1 MYKKKKKMNKQIAIL
16 LASYNGVKYIKEQ
29 VDSILNQKEV
39 NVTVFIS
46 DDLSTDGIIEY
57 IQDIYMKEKRVVYL
71 QSNQKFGGAA
81 KNFYRL
87 IKDVDFSNFD
97 FISLADQDDI
107 WYEDKLIRAINTI
120 KDRQIDAYSSNV
132 LAFWEDGKQMV
143 LEKAQPQVKY
153 DYLFE
158 AAGPGCTYVL
168 TKKLA
173 NDIKEF
179 MIKNWEQINQ
189 IDLHDWLIYA
199 YSRENNYKWYIDK
212 IPTMRY
218 RQHISNQVGANDG
231 LNAKIKR
238 FKLVFS
244 SWYRDE
250 TIKIIKVLNLEHKYK
265 FAKYILNKSYLNNIL
280 LLGYIFDFRRKN
292 KDKVFLTLLVLFGI
306 Y

>member
-1 MYKKKKKMNKQIAIL
+1 MKQIAVL

-29 VDSILNQKEV
+29 VDSILNQKNVEV
-39 NVTVFIS
+39 TIFVS
-46 DDLSTDGIIEY
+46 DDLSLDRTIQY
-57 IQDIYMKEKRVVYL
+57 LQDIYKDEKKLVYL
-71 QSNQKFGGAA
+71 ESNQKFGGAA

-87 IKDVDFSNFD
+87 IKDVDFSDFD
-97 FISLADQDDI
+97 YVSLADQDDI
-107 WYEDKLIRAINTI
+107 WYEDKVIRAIKTI
-120 KDRQIDAYSSNV
+120 EEKQIDAYSSNV
-132 LAFWEDGKQMV
+132 LAFWEDGKEIV
-143 LEKAQPQVKY
+143 LQKAQAQAKY

-158 AAGPGCTYVL
+158 SAGPGCTYVL
-168 TKKLA
+168 SQKLA

-199 YSRENNYKWYIDK
+199 YSRENNYKWHIDE

-238 FKLVFS
+238 LKLVFS

-250 TIKIIKVLNLEHKYK
+250 TKKIIKVLNLEDKYK

-280 LLGYIFDFRRKN
+280 LVGYIFDFRRKT
-292 KDKVFLTLLVLFGI
+292 KDKIFLTLLVLLGI

>member
-1 MYKKKKKMNKQIAIL
+1 MKKIAVL
-16 LASYNGVKYIKEQ
+16 LASYNGAEYIKDQ

-39 NVTVFIS
+39 EVKIFVS
-46 DDLSTDGIIEY
+46 DDLSTDRTVDY
-57 IQDIYMKEKRVVYL
+57 LQNIYKDEKRLVYL
-71 QSNQKFGGAA
+71 ESNQKFGGAA

-87 IKDVDFSNFD
+87 IKDVDFSDFD

-107 WYEDKLIRAINTI
+107 WYEDKLVRAIKTI
-120 KDRQIDAYSSNV
+120 EQEQIDAYSSNV
-132 LAFWEDGKQMV
+132 LAFWEDGKEMI

-168 TKKLA
+168 SQKLA
-173 NDIKEF
+173 NNIKSF

-199 YSRENNYKWYIDK
+199 YSRENNYKWYIDEK
-212 IPTMRY
+212 PSMRY
-218 RQHISNQVGANDG
+218 RQHISNQVGANNG

-238 FKLVFS
+238 LKLVFS

-250 TIKIIKVLNLEHKYK
+250 TKKIIKVLNLEDKYK
-265 FAKYILNKSYLNNIL
+265 FSKYILNKSYLNNIFL
-280 LLGYIFDFRRKN
+280 AVYVFDFRRKS
-292 KDKVFLTLLVLFGI
+292 KDKVFLTLLVLLGI